1 MNSLF
6 KFISFGALTIF
17 IATGN
22 AWALN
27 KDQLMGSFL
36 SVVMI
41 RGYNEAGGLAF
52 GSGVVVGENQV
63 ITNCHVLRRT
73 KQPWVSQGEE
83 IYSVTSVKAD
93 RWHDLCLVT
102 TFGTLPNKPAIL
114 GKSTDLKKGQEVIA
128 IGHSNGVPAPLT
140 SAGNVKSTYD
150 LDQGKVILS
159 SAQFR
164 MGASG
169 SGLFDTEGRLVG
181 INTFKTSGRNSY
193 YYALPIEWLNSLK
206 NKPAETNFP
215 ITGVALWEEEEDKKP
230 LFLQVAIPTLKEDWK
245 KLLNVS
251 SEWTK
256 KESNNAEAWF
266 ELGFANEHLNDLNA
280 AEKAYRQSIKL
291 DDQNTDALMHLGF
304 IAKSK
309 DDKKEIKLIQDQI
322 TKINPELL
330 EDYYKLVGC
339 SKTCE

>member
-1 MNSLF
+1 MKPLF
-6 KFISFGALTIF
+6 KYISFVALSIF
-17 IATGN
+17 FATGN
-22 AWALN
+22 AWAL
-27 KDQLMGSFL
+27 KQDQLMGSFL

-83 IYSVTSVKAD
+83 TYSVTSVKAD
-93 RWHDLCLVT
+93 RWHDLCLAT
-102 TFGTLPNKPAIL
+102 TFGMPNKPVTL

-181 INTFKTSGRNSY
+181 INTFKTSGRNSF

-206 NKPAETNFP
+206 NKPTETNFP

-251 SEWTK
+251 SEWAK

-266 ELGFANEHLNDLNA
+266 ELGFANEHLNDLGA

-309 DDKKEIKLIQDQI
+309 DDKKEVKLIQDQI

>member
-17 IATGN
+17 FATGN

-83 IYSVTSVKAD
+83 TYSVTSVKAD
-93 RWHDLCLVT
+93 HWHDLCLVT

-193 YYALPIEWLNSLK
+193 YYALPIEWLNC
-206 NKPAETNFP
+206 
-215 ITGVALWEEEEDKKP
+215 
-230 LFLQVAIPTLKEDWK
+230 
-245 KLLNVS
+245 LLYTS
-251 SEWTK
+251 
-256 KESNNAEAWF
+256 
-266 ELGFANEHLNDLNA
+266 DA
-280 AEKAYRQSIKL
+280 ADE
-291 DDQNTDALMHLGF
+291 
-304 IAKSK
+304 
-309 DDKKEIKLIQDQI
+309 
-322 TKINPELL
+322 
-330 EDYYKLVGC
+330 
-339 SKTCE
+339 